1 MTKDA
6 TAETANWYSEPTA
19 TFGDRLTAAREAAGL
34 TSRDLAQRLGVRL
47 KTVQAWEN
55 DMMEPRANRV
65 QMLAG
70 MLNVSLIWLLTGEG
84 AGVVPPDERREIPK
98 EAVELLAEM
107 REVRAGFGSLSERLG
122 RLEARLKL
130 ALAREAA

>member
-6 TAETANWYSEPTA
+6 TPVTANWYSDETA

-34 TSRDLAQRLGVRL
+34 SSCDLAQRLGVRL

-84 AGVVPPDERREIPK
+84 AGVVPPDARPELPEG
-98 EAVELLAEM
+98 AVELLAEM
-107 REVRAGFGSLSERLG
+107 REVRAGIGSLSERLG